1 MKPGVCCYGIENAPE
16 PVTTTTSTISTTTA
30 PQATCGDE
38 CLVPVSSTLFIIQ
51 E

>member
-1 MKPGVCCYGIENAPE
+1 MKPGVCCYGIENPSE
-16 PVTTTTSTISTTTA
+16 PVTTTTSTTSTTTA

-38 CLVPVSSTLFIIQ
+38 CLVPVSLFFIQ